1 MLMKMPFLLLS
12 DFQYYAR
19 FTLRRKALWV
29 PEHLALG
36 PASFRGMDSEGYSPL
51 AMNSV
56 MI

>member
-19 FTLRRKALWV
+19 FTLRRKVLWI